1 MQYLLLVFTIFEV
14 LEGQI
19 HGENELKTSN
29 RNERH
34 IIIGDGSQ
42 VNGLGRQKCEG
53 VMFLDWSTV
62 CCSVLLCYNCVQSG
76 MLHIECIRG
85 GVAKAGS
92 WHSIY
97 QSIIQTINGDLTVL

>member
-1 MQYLLLVFTIFEV
+1 MHYLLLIFTIFEV
-14 LEGQI
+14 LEGPI
-19 HGENELKTSN
+19 HGGNEQETSN

-34 IIIGDGSQ
+34 ISIGDGSQ
-42 VNGLGRQKCEG
+42 VVGLGRQCCEG

-62 CCSVLLCYNCVQSG
+62 CCSALLCYNCVQRG

-92 WHSIY
+92 
-97 QSIIQTINGDLTVL
+97 